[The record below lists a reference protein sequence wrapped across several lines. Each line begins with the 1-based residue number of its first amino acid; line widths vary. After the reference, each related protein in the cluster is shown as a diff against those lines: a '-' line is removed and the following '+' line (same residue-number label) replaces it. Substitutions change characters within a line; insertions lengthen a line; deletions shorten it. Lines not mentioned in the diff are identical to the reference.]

1 MANKR
6 ITLTLEESLVKTFED
21 EYGDLKTWLKSE
33 FLMRARMSKKR
44 IIDTKVKEILESNE
58 SLEIPSTESEILDKY
73 FNDKKAAKEK
83 AQEQK
88 ASEAEAFNDTSNL
101 KEKLRRDKEVAK
113 AAESASETSS
123 GDV

>member
-44 IIDTKVKEILESNE
+44 IVDSKIKEILESNE
-58 SLEIPSTESEILDKY
+58 SLEIPSTELEILEKY
-73 FNDKKAAKEK
+73 FNDKKVAKEK
-83 AQEQK
+83 AQAQK
-88 ASEAEAFNDTSNL
+88 ESEAESLNNAGNL
-101 KEKLRRDKEVAK
+101 KEKLKSDKEFAK
-113 AAESASETSS
+113 AAEHTSKTSS
-123 GDV
+123 ESG

>member
-58 SLEIPSTESEILDKY
+58 SLEIPSTELEILEKY

-83 AQEQK
+83 TQEQK
-88 ASEAEAFNDTSNL
+88 ASEAEDLNDAGNL
-101 KEKLRRDKEVAK
+101 KEKLRSDKEFAK
-113 AAESASETSS
+113 DAEHTSETSS
-123 GDV
+123 ESG